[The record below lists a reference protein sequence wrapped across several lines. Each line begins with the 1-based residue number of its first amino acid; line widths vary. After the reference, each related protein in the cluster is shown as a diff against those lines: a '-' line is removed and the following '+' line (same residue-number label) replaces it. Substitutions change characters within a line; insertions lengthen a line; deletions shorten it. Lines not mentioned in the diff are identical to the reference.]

1 MVFNA
6 KLLMRMNNPLC
17 PPNWFAGVWSQ
28 PAPVA
33 AFTADYLQIL
43 TMNLR
48 QLKYL
53 VGVVE
58 AGNMTRA
65 AEQLHVARSAD
76 RPSSN

>member
-1 MVFNA
+1 V
-6 KLLMRMNNPLC
+6 
-17 PPNWFAGVWSQ
+17 VQ

-76 RPSSN
+76 RPPSN